1 VNDTLTQLRI
11 ETLKN
16 DDLKYILL
24 LAALAVV
31 MLFWH
36 LGGLPFVGP
45 DEPRYAEVAR
55 EMYLSGD
62 WITPR
67 LGGITWFEKP
77 PLLYWMAALGFQ
89 LFGVSEFAARFGTA
103 LTGALGA
110 YCLYFFGRRVRSAR
124 FGYLSAST
132 LLTTG
137 VWVGFGRAASFDMVL
152 AVTLEAALIAFYLWV
167 SEPPLTGA
175 WWILCLLTGVAVLA
189 KGLAGLALPA
199 MIIVIFLAV
208 TGELRRLFESPLRL
222 ALGAVLFLAICAVW
236 YGPMI
241 SRHGSSFIHEF
252 FIAHHFQRFLTN
264 KYHHP
269 QPFYF
274 FFLVAL
280 LGCFPWTPYLPTAIR
295 SPRRLLER
303 SVEARLR
310 LFLWIWTL
318 VPVVFFSFSGSKLPG
333 YILPAFPAIAL
344 LIGLELDRLW
354 TDPSPARDR
363 WLSAATG
370 GLLLIVAL
378 AVGLVAQNELP
389 IGKGAAWSTAAIA
402 GGVAVIHLILLLTKS
417 ARTATL
423 WLPFGLV
430 IVVIAATHWMYPAI
444 ATRESLRE
452 LSELALAKSMPGE
465 RLAFYINSDQ
475 GVNFYAGGLPLRDAR
490 SELEVAMKP
499 EEIEGIIKKEGTGS
513 LLVMTPGRWSRD
525 LFDSPR
531 LAVEQLGERVGQ
543 PKCSPECDI
552 VLLRVRRT

>member
-1 VNDTLTQLRI
+1 LRI
-11 ETLKN
+11 ETLNN
-16 DDLKYILL
+16 DDLKYLLL
-24 LAALAVV
+24 LAALAAV

-36 LGGLPFVGP
+36 LGGLPFVGS

-67 LGGITWFEKP
+67 LGGIPWFEKP
-77 PLLYWMAALGFQ
+77 PLLYWMSALGYQF
-89 LFGVSEFAARFGTA
+89 FGVSEFAARLGTA
-103 LTGALGA
+103 LSGAFGA
-110 YCLYFFGRRVRSAR
+110 YFLYFFGRRVRSAR
-124 FGYLSAST
+124 LGYLSAST

-137 VWVGFGRAASFDMVL
+137 VWAGFGRAASFDMIL
-152 AVTLEAALIAFYLWV
+152 AVTLEAALIAFYLWT
-167 SEPPLTGA
+167 SQPPLMGA
-175 WWILCLLTGVAVLA
+175 WWLLCVLTGTAVLA

-199 MIIVIFLAV
+199 MIIVIFLV
-208 TGELRRLFESPLRL
+208 ITGELRRLFESPVRL
-222 ALGAVLFLAICAVW
+222 ALGAVLFLAVCAIW

-241 SRHGSSFIHEF
+241 SRHGSIFIHEF

-280 LGCFPWTPYLPTAIR
+280 LGCVPWTPYLPAAIR
-295 SPRRLLER
+295 SLRGM
-303 SVEARLR
+303 VADRLR

-333 YILPAFPAIAL
+333 YILPSFPAIAL

-354 TDPSPARDR
+354 TAPSTARDR
-363 WLSAATG
+363 WLSAAAA

-378 AVGLVAQNELP
+378 AVGLVAPRELP
-389 IGKGAAWSTAAIA
+389 ISRGAAGSTAAVA
-402 GGVAVIHLILLLTKS
+402 FGVAVIHLILLFTKS
-417 ARTATL
+417 ARAASL
-423 WLPFGLV
+423 WLPFGLM
-430 IVVIAATHWMYPAI
+430 IVVLAATHWVYPAI
-444 ATRESLRE
+444 AVRESARE

-465 RLAFYINSDQ
+465 RLAFYINHEQ
-475 GVNFYAGGLPLRDAR
+475 GVHFYAAQLPLRDAR

-499 EEIEGIIKKEGTGS
+499 EEIEALIEKEGTGS
-513 LLVMTPGRWSRD
+513 LLVMTPERWSRD
-525 LFDSPR
+525 LFDFPR
-531 LAVEQLGERVGQ
+531 LEVEQLGEKVTQ

-552 VLLRVRRT
+552 VLLRVRRR

>member
-1 VNDTLTQLRI
+1 
-11 ETLKN
+11 
-16 DDLKYILL
+16 
-24 LAALAVV
+24 

-36 LGGLPFVGP
+36 LGGLSFVGP

-67 LGGITWFEKP
+67 LGGINWFEKP
-77 PLLYWMAALGFQ
+77 VLLYWMAALGYRF
-89 LFGVSEFAARFGTA
+89 FGISEFAARLGTA
-103 LTGALGA
+103 LSGAFGA

-132 LLTTG
+132 LLTTA
-137 VWVGFGRAASFDMVL
+137 VWPGFGRAASFDMVL
-152 AVTLEAALIAFYLWV
+152 AVTLEAALIAFYLWTC
-167 SEPPLTGA
+167 EPPLIGA
-175 WWILCLLTGVAVLA
+175 WWLLCVLTGIAVLA
-189 KGLAGLALPA
+189 KGLAGLVLPA
-199 MIIVIFLAV
+199 IIIVIFLAV
-208 TGELRRLFESPLRL
+208 TGELRRLFESPVRL
-222 ALGAVLFLAICAVW
+222 ALGSVLFLAVCAVW

-241 SRHGSSFIHEF
+241 SRHGSIFIREF

-280 LGCFPWTPYLPTAIR
+280 LGCFPWTPYLPAAIR
-295 SPRRLLER
+295 YPRRLLED
-303 SVEARLR
+303 RLR

-354 TDPSPARDR
+354 NDASTTRDK
-363 WLSAATG
+363 WLSASTA
-370 GLLLIVAL
+370 GLILIAAL
-378 AVGLVAQNELP
+378 AIGLAAQSELP
-389 IGKGAAWSTAAIA
+389 ISKAAAWSTAAVA
-402 GGVAVIHLILLLTKS
+402 VGVAVIHLALLLTWS
-417 ARTATL
+417 ARAASL

-430 IVVIAATHWMYPAI
+430 IFVFALTHWMYPAI
-444 ATRESLRE
+444 AARESSRE
-452 LSELALAKSMPGE
+452 LSELALAKSKPGE
-465 RLAFYINSDQ
+465 RLAFYIHNEQ
-475 GVNFYAGGLPLRDAR
+475 GVNFYAGQLPLRDAR

-499 EEIEGIIKKEGTGS
+499 EEIEDFIEREGTGS
-513 LLVMTPGRWSRD
+513 LLVMTPERWSRD
-525 LFDSPR
+525 LFDYPR
-531 LAVEQLGERVGQ
+531 LEVEQLGEKVTQ

-552 VLLRVRRT
+552 VLLRVRKR